1 MHLDVMSL
9 VSNDV
14 RIGGWLHVTV
24 SQPAQQTMNMSV
36 SSRDGAGVQG
46 LGKARDCDLVTRLV
60 TETNKH
66 REASF
71 QVGYIIGIRASPL
84 SLQVSSC
91 ALNT

>member
-14 RIGGWLHVTV
+14 RIGGWLHV

-46 LGKARDCDLVTRLV
+46 LGKGRDCGLVTRLV

-66 REASF
+66 REAPF
-71 QVGYIIGIRASPL
+71 QVGYIIGICASPL